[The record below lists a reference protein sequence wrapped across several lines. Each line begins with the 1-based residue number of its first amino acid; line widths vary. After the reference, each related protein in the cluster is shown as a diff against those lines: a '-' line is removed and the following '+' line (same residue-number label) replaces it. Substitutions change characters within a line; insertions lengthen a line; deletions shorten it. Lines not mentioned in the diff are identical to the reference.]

1 MIATAMVIVFSIWQG
16 AYNVDPHHW
25 GLMLSNAKDLHD
37 GLYPYKDIFIQYGVL
52 TTVLQALAYGAGQNM
67 LSLIVITA
75 LLYAIGLLLVYLIA
89 LHVSGNQTIALYIY
103 ICLALF
109 HPLAIYPWANYIA
122 FPFLMAGIYFSI
134 RVTNTQA
141 NFSKNVLAGI
151 FFGLTILSR
160 EGLALAVVLY
170 IAISYGL
177 DFYLHRNIKITSINY
192 ALLLLGL
199 FLPLFIF
206 IAYLNNHGLVTYW
219 SNLLIRLPKIYIEE
233 SFSSQTTFI
242 LQTLFSSIYTGYR
255 YFDIRWILMSF
266 VIFSCVITIF
276 SFFIRQSKPS
286 LSKKKI
292 IIAIALLCLLLVSVQ
307 LLETFKVSSR
317 DEIWLI
323 TSFVVLLG
331 LLWLC
336 IFSRLDR
343 NQKKIDLNLG
353 PVKLAFAS
361 LLLLSSALH
370 LSEIF
375 RIATGSAVGIIVL
388 FTYLSSRG
396 FVKPFFVVL
405 ASWLALTATYGN
417 RGNYF
422 FPTWE
427 IISKSNLV
435 ESPEILYGQVWPI
448 ETISHYQF
456 LDKILGEIQSLPCN
470 IKYQKNNTKDP
481 LLKVMSPFKQ
491 IQLAPFETSEK
502 MSALRPD
509 LDAKSLI
516 SQAQKIIIFEN
527 FKKDEPIT
535 AEQIPRGFSIYVE
548 LVVPDQ
554 SFMPRNQKLAIF
566 IPTAC
571 LSR

>member
-1 MIATAMVIVFSIWQG
+1 MVIVFSIWQG

-52 TTVLQALAYGAGQNM
+52 TTVLQALAYVAGQNM
-67 LSLIVITA
+67 LSLIVLTA

-89 LHVSGNQTIALYIY
+89 LHLSGNQTIALYIY

-134 RVTNTQA
+134 RVTNTQVS
-141 NFSKNVLAGI
+141 FSKTVLAGI

-170 IAISYGL
+170 IVISCGL

-199 FLPLFIF
+199 FLPIAIF

-266 VIFSCVITIF
+266 VIFSCVITI
-276 SFFIRQSKPS
+276 SLFFIRQSIPPF
-286 LSKKKI
+286 SKKRI
-292 IIAIALLCLLLVSVQ
+292 IFAIALLSLLLVSVQ

-317 DEIWLI
+317 DEIWLT

-331 LLWLC
+331 LLGLC
-336 IFSRLDR
+336 IFNLLDR
-343 NQKKIDLNLG
+343 NQRAPYLNLG
-353 PVKLAFAS
+353 IVKLAFAS

-375 RIATGSAVGIIVL
+375 RIATGSAVGMIVL
-388 FTYLSSRG
+388 FSYLSSRG
-396 FVKPFFVVL
+396 FAKPFFVVL
-405 ASWLALTATYGN
+405 AFWLALTATYGN

-435 ESPEILYGQVWPI
+435 ESPKILYGQVWPI
-448 ETISHYQF
+448 ETISHYQS
-456 LDKILGEIQSLPCN
+456 LDEILQEIQSLPCN
-470 IKYQKNNTKDP
+470 IEYQKNNTKDS

-509 LDAKSLI
+509 LDARSLI
-516 SQAQKIIIFEN
+516 SQGQKIIIFEN

-535 AEQIPRGFSIYVE
+535 AEQIPRGFSIYAE
-548 LVVPDQ
+548 LVVPYQ